1 MTAKH
6 NQTWIPKDIP
16 LDRPNLA
23 RIYDW
28 FIGGYH
34 NFEIDRRMGE
44 QVEKIWSDVKP
55 ASLAN
60 RAFLRRAVRY
70 IVQQGIDQ
78 LIDIGTGLPTAGNV
92 HEIAQ
97 EINPDARI
105 VYVDVDPVV
114 IAHSR
119 AILKDKENVLP
130 ILADARQTEALL
142 AWEELQSFIDW
153 DKPVGLL
160 LFALLHS
167 IGNDTE
173 AYALVETLRR
183 SVVPGSYLAISHT
196 TYDDAPK
203 EILEQIRT
211 LYKNSGAADG
221 GIRTRDEILAF
232 FGDFEL
238 VPPGLVFIPMW
249 RPESDEDVFV
259 KEPERTANLGGVAR
273 KIG

>member
-1 MTAKH
+1 MADH
-6 NQTWIPKDIP
+6 NQNWIPKEIP

-34 NFEIDRRMGE
+34 NFEIDRQMGE
-44 QVEKIWSDVKP
+44 KVVEIWPDVKP

-70 IVQQGIDQ
+70 IVQQGVDQ
-78 LIDIGTGLPTAGNV
+78 LIDIGSGLPTVGNV

-97 EINPDARI
+97 AINPDIRV
-105 VYVDVDPVV
+105 VYVDMDPVV

-119 AILKDKENVLP
+119 AMLRDNDQVITL
-130 ILADARQTEALL
+130 LADARQTQDLL
-142 AWEELQSFIDW
+142 AREELQAFLDF

-167 IGNDTE
+167 IGNDEE
-173 AYALVETLRR
+173 AYTMVETLRE
-183 SVVPGSYLAISHT
+183 SVTWGSYLAISHT
-196 TYDDAPK
+196 TYDRAPK
-203 EILEQIRT
+203 DVLERIRM

-221 GIRTRDEILAF
+221 GIRTREEILTF
-232 FGDFEL
+232 FDDFQL
-238 VPPGLVFIPMW
+238 VPPGLVFVPQW
-249 RPESDEDVFV
+249 RPESDEDIFV
-259 KEPERTANLGGVAR
+259 AEPERTANLGGVGCKVA
-273 KIG
+273 